1 MRIIDSYH
9 DIISMFAHKKFSLSA
24 WREYANSTSLSLASK
39 VESDA
44 GAYDMDMQVIPVIE
58 YAMNNIQKLEETHE
72 SFLSATLQLEENF
85 VRVLGTAVDVDI
97 VLYLGLCNG
106 AGWATSLDGKK
117 TILLGVEKIIE
128 MNWCDKETMASLI
141 YHELG
146 HIWHDVVGTLRLST
160 ENGSEKS
167 VWHLYQEGVAMYC
180 EQLLCGNKA
189 KYHSH
194 DDTWVRW
201 CENHKEALFTEYIRR
216 VVHNESTQD
225 FFGDWCSYQEHS
237 DVGYYIGCEFVK
249 NLLHK
254 YTLVEIANLPVETLM
269 QELLDEYIAR

>member
-1 MRIIDSYH
+1 MRMIDSYH
-9 DIISMFAHKKFSLSA
+9 DIISMFAHKKFSFSV
-24 WREYANSTSLSLASK
+24 WREYANTISLSLASK
-39 VESDA
+39 AESDA
-44 GAYDMDMQVIPVIE
+44 DSYDMDTQVIPVIE
-58 YAMNNIQKLEETHE
+58 YAMNNIEKLEQTHE

-85 VRVLGTAVDVDI
+85 VRVFGTDVDVDI

-106 AGWATSLDGKK
+106 AGWATSLDEKK
-117 TILLGVEKIIE
+117 TILLGIEKIIE
-128 MNWCDKETMASLI
+128 LNWCDKETMVSLI

-146 HIWHDVVGTLRLST
+146 HMWHDMVGNLHLST

-180 EQLLCGNKA
+180 EQLLCGNTA

-194 DDTWVRW
+194 DDIWVSW
-201 CENHKEALFTEYIRR
+201 CDNHKEALFTEYIRR
-216 VVHNESTQD
+216 VAHNESTQD

-249 NLLHK
+249 NLLQK
-254 YTLVEIANLPVETLM
+254 YTLIEVANLRVETLI
-269 QELLDEYIAR
+269 QELRHSAFS

>member
-1 MRIIDSYH
+1 MRIIDTYH
-9 DIISMFAHKKFSLSA
+9 DIISMFAHQKFSLSA
-24 WREYANSTSLSLASK
+24 WREYADSISLSLASK
-39 VESDA
+39 AESDA
-44 GAYDMDMQVIPVIE
+44 DAYDMNMQVIPVIE
-58 YAMNNIQKLEETHE
+58 YAMNNTQKLEQTHE
-72 SFLSATLQLEENF
+72 SFLSATLQLEANF

-106 AGWATSLDGKK
+106 AGWATTLGERK
-117 TILLGVEKIIE
+117 TILLGIEKIIE
-128 MNWCDKETMASLI
+128 LDWCDKETMSSLL

-146 HIWHDVVGTLRLST
+146 HIWHDVVGTLRSST
-160 ENGSEKS
+160 KNESEKS

-194 DDTWVRW
+194 DDTWVSW
-201 CENHKEALFTEYIRR
+201 CGNHKEALFAEYIRR

-237 DVGYYIGCEFVK
+237 DVGYYLGCEFVK

-254 YTLVEIANLPVETLM
+254 YSLVEIANLPVETLM
-269 QELLDEYIAR
+269 QELLHSAFS